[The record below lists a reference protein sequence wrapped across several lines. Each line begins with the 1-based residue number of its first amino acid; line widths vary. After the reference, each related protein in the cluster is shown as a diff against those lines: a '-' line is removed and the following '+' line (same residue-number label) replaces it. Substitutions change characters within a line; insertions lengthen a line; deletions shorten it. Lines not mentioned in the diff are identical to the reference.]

1 MKLKNFDLLGYRA
14 MGWLSNKKEL
24 SNFSDYKAAVQIAL
38 NVLSELPE
46 EIQADLVRT
55 DFLLVADVKEDKVE
69 S

>member
-1 MKLKNFDLLGYRA
+1 MKLNNFDLLGYRA

-46 EIQADLVRT
+46 EIQADLIKT
-55 DFLLVADVKEDKVE
+55 DFLLVADVKENKVE